1 MLSLVSKSLLVKPCT
16 CVMLLSWILKYLFVL
31 FIYELLQ
38 TPCFCG
44 IASDLL
50 PANTGILINVVVCD
64 FHQYR
69 KGEIYIYIHIYI
81 CFPGSSAGKES
92 TCNAGNPGLL
102 PGWWRSSGEGIGHPL
117 QYSWASLVAQWRIR
131 LQCGRPGFERSHG
144 GGHGNQLQYS
154 CLENPHG
161 QRCLMGYSP

>member
-1 MLSLVSKSLLVKPCT
+1 MC
-16 CVMLLSWILKYLFVL
+16 
-31 FIYELLQ
+31 
-38 TPCFCG
+38 
-44 IASDLL
+44 
-50 PANTGILINVVVCD
+50 NVVVLN
-64 FHQYR
+64 F
-69 KGEIYIYIHIYI
+69 EIPFCSFYLWTTSDTLLLWYCFRLVACKHRNSDKCCCMRFPSIQERGNIYIHIYI

-117 QYSWASLVAQWRIR
+117 QYSRASLVAQCRIR
-131 LQCGRPGFERSHG
+131 LQCGRPGFERSPG